1 MDLCKEANKIA
12 HNVVLK
18 VIYITMIIISMAA
31 IVTEVWVMFKITNR
45 ILIHQNTR
53 ILIIVHQLW
62 LILHCFTRIFAHTY
76 TLIAYWKTYIDQCRY
91 MMFPRECFMMRLPII
106 LTSFLNAASVP
117 TIVIERAIATYF
129 SSRYEKFG
137 RSIAIIL
144 TMTQASIGTG
154 SILYIFSDFKL
165 LDSEKIVYCSG
176 SSKEGAPK
184 IATILGFYATAAF
197 ISALTYPVLF
207 SINKRFYRN
216 KIHVNLS
223 HRYQIMENINSLQI
237 LTPMMV
243 FYSLFLAI
251 YLGALFAYFAFGFKL
266 SLKYVMYLEGAQ
278 QTPIYA
284 LTLPFAIFW
293 TEKYIRKT
301 TNENRQKAIELKG
314 TEAANHYFAT
324 FERSVR
330 RNA

>member
-1 MDLCKEANKIA
+1 MDLCKDANEIAQSVLLKII
-12 HNVVLK
+12 H
-18 VIYITMIIISMAA
+18 ITMIIISMAA
-31 IVTEVWVMFKITNR
+31 IVTEVWVMFKTTNR

-76 TLIAYWKTYIDQCRY
+76 MLIAYWKTYIDQCRY
-91 MMFPRECFMMRLPII
+91 MMIPWECFMMRFPIV
-106 LTSFLNAASVP
+106 LTSLLNAISMP

-137 RSIAIIL
+137 KNIAVILIIA
-144 TMTQASIGTG
+144 QAVIGTG
-154 SILYIFSDFKL
+154 SSLYIHINSKI
-165 LDSEKIVYCSG
+165 SGSGKIVYCSG
-176 SSKEGAPK
+176 SSDKTAPK
-184 IATILGFYATAAF
+184 IAVILGFYAATAF
-197 ISALTYPVLF
+197 ISALTVP
-207 SINKRFYRN
+207 RFYRN

-223 HRYQIMENINSLQI
+223 HRYQIMENINSLQT
-237 LTPMMV
+237 LTPMMA

-251 YLGALFAYFAFGFKL
+251 YLGALLMYFAFGLKS
-266 SLKYVMYLEGAQ
+266 SLKNVIYLECAQ

-293 TEKYIRKT
+293 AEKYIRKT

-314 TEAANHYFAT
+314 TEAANHYFAI